1 MLQKAIT
8 LNGLLLMMIRIS
20 YYSLLL
26 IIFQACDCHVYV
38 EGKVFSGS
46 VQKPV
51 EGVSVE
57 LVNKGEVTKTDKN
70 GYFKIEKKVGF
81 CFDPTVRITKKYYKP
96 FEITFKSSRESKIF
110 SIKSKSDFVTYDTP
124 FYPDPDNKNTFVTG
138 TWINQ
143 YSINFPSILTSAFF
157 IVIQLT

>member
-1 MLQKAIT
+1 
-8 LNGLLLMMIRIS
+8 MMIRIS

-70 GYFKIEKKVGF
+70 GYFKIEKIVGF
-81 CFDPTVRITKKYYKP
+81 CFDPTVRITKKNYKP
-96 FEITFKSSRESKIF
+96 FEITFKVQASQRYF
-110 SIKSKSDFVTYDTP
+110 
-124 FYPDPDNKNTFVTG
+124 
-138 TWINQ
+138 
-143 YSINFPSILTSAFF
+143 L
-157 IVIQLT
+157 